1 MSTQGTTDRGSF
13 PVLGVPGGQRRTK
26 AVRASTL
33 FENRRFPNKLSSRF
47 SKKSGESDDLESQ
60 GRKNDH
66 SPCPT
71 NLVHFLVFVVAVLD
85 VVRLLDALVAFDN
98 LIAPST
104 SRASER
110 IV

>member
-1 MSTQGTTDRGSF
+1 
-13 PVLGVPGGQRRTK
+13 
-26 AVRASTL
+26 
-33 FENRRFPNKLSSRF
+33 
-47 SKKSGESDDLESQ
+47 
-60 GRKNDH
+60 
-66 SPCPT
+66 
-71 NLVHFLVFVVAVLD
+71 VHVLVFVVAVLD